1 MSLIRWMSVSMA
13 ISLSM
18 ACGGSGIS
26 APPVGFTY
34 AAATR
39 TCGPADGPAVAIYL
53 TPDPVT
59 SPEPATPYVRIYV
72 WQSASALVGRAWLL
86 AGSKSEGGAWFH
98 STASD
103 YEFATG
109 GYMIVSAVRPDN
121 TIEGTVNITFPNA
134 GRIRGGFRAVW
145 VPSTV
150 ICP

>member
-1 MSLIRWMSVSMA
+1 MSLIRWMSVSMV
-13 ISLSM
+13 ISFSM

-59 SPEPATPYVRIYV
+59 SLEPATPFVRMYVAESV
-72 WQSASALVGRAWLL
+72 NALAGRTWIL
-86 AGSKSEGGAWFH
+86 AGSKSAGGAWFH
-98 STASD
+98 SAASN
-103 YEFATG
+103 YEIATG
-109 GYMIVSAVRPDN
+109 GYMIVSSVSTDN
-121 TIEGTVNITFPNA
+121 TIEGKVNISFPNA
-134 GRIRGGFRAVW
+134 GRIRGGFRAAW

-150 ICP
+150 LCG